1 MNLKPTHHRPATLI
15 FTAISLA
22 LTACGGGGG
31 GGDSTATPAP
41 TPAQATAA
49 SATWAASG
57 TYSPVLK
64 LQGSASA
71 TPLSIA
77 LSLVHPSRPDVEYV
91 LDATATPMRLGLTLE
106 RGTFNSATKQIT
118 GLTPAAFIDS
128 PGGRVRS
135 TSLQA
140 NGQRPLQEL
149 SAPVA
154 LCDSSIVARNF
165 VTPYS
170 SQIAVDSP
178 GADGLC
184 ETADDVQALVRFS
197 SSGVPTAAVNVLGKM
212 LGHLTSD
219 TTGEPANWVMASPT
233 GQIVVMPIGSTGAA
247 LPLNVAPA
255 IPLAPRPV
263 LKPVVNLSNVVVFSQ
278 DGGLRSVNASV
289 NPPTLNNLS
298 VLSGPDGWK
307 SAGSDANNVYVYLNS
322 STADSGTGTWSI
334 FAISRTS
341 QAFTPVATGF
351 GSIFAAET
359 AAPRI
364 FVTLISGLSASVI
377 QVATAGGAQTPF
389 IAPSTTSASF
399 VATSPSGFHLVSTA
413 NDAPAGS
420 ISFSIIDNTGV
431 AISPT
436 ANGLVYG
443 RDQRQ
448 YDTVSQIYTPT
459 SFLSTQIRPGT
470 VFSGSTLTN
479 FDPVTR
485 TSRLIGTFPTGIAL
499 GGLASDAVFVSPL
512 MPHNGFGGTHAAR
525 IVSGQILVGGS
536 AVYTLDTGTANSL
549 TKTTIQVR

>member
-1 MNLKPTHHRPATLI
+1 MKFELNKYRPGTLI
-15 FTAISLA
+15 IIATAVA
-22 LTACGGGGG
+22 LSACGGGGG
-31 GGDSTATPAP
+31 GGDSAAAPAAAPAP
-41 TPAQATAA
+41 TVT
-49 SATWAASG
+49 ATWAASG
-57 TYSPVLK
+57 SYSPVLK
-64 LQGSASA
+64 LQGNASA

-91 LDATATPMRLGLTLE
+91 LDTSASPMRLGLTLE
-106 RGTFNSATKQIT
+106 RGTYSSTTKQIT

-128 PGGRVRS
+128 PAGRVRS

-140 NGQRPLQEL
+140 NGQRPLQAL
-149 SAPVA
+149 SAAVS

-165 VTPYS
+165 AAPYS

-178 GADGLC
+178 GADGIC
-184 ETADDVQALVRFS
+184 ETPDDVQALVTFS

-212 LGHLTSD
+212 LGYFTSD
-219 TTGEPANWVMASPT
+219 ITGEPLSWVMSSPT
-233 GQIVVMPIGSTGAA
+233 GQIVTLPIGPTGNA
-247 LPLNVAPA
+247 LTFTVPPA
-255 IPLAPRPV
+255 IPLATKPV
-263 LKPVVNLSNVVVFSQ
+263 FKPVVNLNNLLVFSQ
-278 DGGLRSVNASV
+278 DGGLRSLNASV

-307 SAGSDANNVYVYLNS
+307 SAGSDANHVYVYLNS
-322 STADSGTGTWSI
+322 ATAASGTGTWSI

-341 QAFTPVATGF
+341 QALTTIATGF

-377 QVATAGGAQTPF
+377 QIATAGGAQTPF
-389 IAPSTTSASF
+389 IAPSTTSTSF
-399 VATSPSGFHLVSTA
+399 VAASPNGFHLVATSNNAPVGST
-413 NDAPAGS
+413 
-420 ISFSIIDNTGV
+420 SFSIIDNAGV
-431 AISPT
+431 AISAT

-459 SFLSTQIRPGT
+459 SFLSTQIQPGT

-485 TSRLIGTFPTGIAL
+485 TSRLIGNFPTGTAL

-525 IVSGQILVGGS
+525 IVSGQFLAGGS
-536 AVYTLDTGTANSL
+536 AVYTLDTGIANSL
-549 TKTTIQVR
+549 TRTTIQVR